1 MMAIVIEKN
10 SKTGKLIYA
19 FFDPNN
25 GVIEIEN
32 KDIFIEFLN
41 YIVKTRQ
48 DAYNFI
54 QLRDGNV
61 DVFIS
66 EMEYDEQITEQA
78 ILPKLDENLVNITTN
93 KILCENEYTFILDLK
108 TKIIFKKFNDNTRTT
123 FIELISEK
131 HKPKRIN
138 ILMDSLSVD
147 EILMFFTS
155 QHKNILALSDN
166 NLHIRITNGN
176 YQIRKIIN
184 GSDIIYRLPNSRE
197 LLEFYL
203 SEPIATLSHEQ
214 LPVEL
219 FELHN
224 NEILG
229 DIAPRKLDN
238 WWDPRVNPELIPQ
251 QNKMELVKPQL
262 AQANNVYNV
271 IIQLEGED
279 IINKAAAN
287 LIGKHPNNTILIQ
300 YDLEND
306 QYRLVYGDI
315 DKVITNNSR
324 WLLIGHGR
332 FDEQKKQ
339 RVFANQSAYTIVDK
353 LKKLKTSLLANNE
366 PDKIVLLGCKLGQG
380 NLLDNFA
387 LNISQE
393 FWHKDFKSTIVAY
406 TKDLAIHYNG
416 RKEVYLDE
424 STDSRQPAKY
434 YKNQYQKDNNSG
446 EIIING
452 EALILYLLRQ
462 IHAGD
467 VSLSSITNRYG
478 NYLSQYFHYFDGK
491 LNLDLLKIIAY
502 DNQAYK
508 IFTDYFSN
516 YNRINNN
523 YDIGLLID
531 KLNSENISNV
541 PLWPKVNAENIKS
554 QSAEIVNKNSSQIIF
569 RFSGDKKFRLQAE
582 LIAKYNPE
590 NTFIFQIDKD
600 SNKAIL
606 EYGDLKKLN
615 NTEIKKWL
623 LLGNIVTYEEQSL
636 LEGMTSAKLVDTL
649 SEVKLYFGLN
659 IPAEVCFFSQQG
671 LGQLANPYDPTGI
684 ASETAINLAKRAINS
699 TVSTYQQENVQLP
712 WFSSQYINEHYVL
725 AADHKKLYR
734 FNYNNEIKQLYL
746 NNIPIEQSLLMD
758 IVTDKIDL
766 NNQSYKYAY
775 HLHSYLVEEN
785 DLLDIKKIDQIK
797 FDPIINKKI
806 NNYFEQNK
814 YIGTQKLIEWRKFFL
829 NNDLPT
835 IQQQA
840 YDAKIVLENI
850 AYRPE
855 IINYL
860 SPYSKYL
867 LSQLFSYP
875 NGIIDMK
882 ELMILIHNHQSLEN
896 LKISLIELAGIDERS
911 EISQLS
917 LQHALKKSQQW
928 HNYYLSNI
936 ISLANRIDKK
946 SLPMFNIAINP
957 MPHSFYY
964 QMNSQLGRNL
974 ALLYAYNENDIEKL
988 TQLLQYHHSLLEFSR
1003 KRALTYEE
1011 QQFLAN
1017 VNSVFNRI
1025 NYLFTQKKI
1034 VNEKNINQLVKLSIG
1049 KYQLD
1054 INNNIFTI
1062 LVQDKNDDF
1071 YSCKIYDP
1079 KMGEI
1084 RLDFIQKDSVYK
1096 DILYFMKTYL
1106 DDEIII
1112 DNKKYHRYEMLGIK
1126 KEQHNNYRI
1135 KLYEIKHDDIL
1146 YANLARLI
1154 VQLPLNQQES
1164 QVSVKIDDIVIPLAI
1179 LQQAG
1184 AYIDQKKISLFSI
1197 RNVTDWQKKIR
1208 FDVVALND
1216 YLSFYQGSQ
1225 NNINLIKILKAKINA
1240 TNNYT
1245 DLFINS
1251 DNLNDLAVIMQ
1262 RFAYIEQ
1269 YNSQQFADKNL
1280 QLSLQKGI
1288 SHLPR
1293 YALLVNKLANTM
1305 PLFSLI
1311 QLVTATQSVTMQ
1323 LNSDNL
1329 SDDERQVLEN
1339 NLIVAWAANI
1349 TNFSVQALQ
1358 PVLLKA
1364 AYKVSGSFSNASMFA
1379 NRVNAGL
1386 TIAAT
1391 GFDLYYAYEN
1401 FSQLENEQDPA
1412 IRQDLLVNGILSLI
1426 NAGVSA
1432 SAALAIMAGSSTA
1445 GPLGVLIGTGLM
1457 LGGMFYNAY
1466 RLIERV
1472 EEKIALTSHEKFQ
1485 LAIGSILGLRP
1496 IYSIQNKLLQ
1506 QQTASQLKLYRQQN
1520 EENFFKQVLQPAG
1533 YNLSIIRQEEENIAE
1548 LLLYHLFDNHN
1559 NRYLTEQ
1566 KYNHYQYD
1574 LQYLK
1579 HDLNIV
1585 SLPLNLWK
1593 QQHLDEVLE
1602 TIKRKFTKQEIEKII
1617 AQHPNRY
1624 QIELAKIKTYI
1635 PVSYQPSDEIILFS
1649 NKYNHVIRL
1658 LANQPYFNQNLAS
1671 VKAVNAIY
1679 SIPNNNQ
1686 IQYFNESLQKFLSK
1700 KNLINFIT
1708 GISYNLANG
1717 DDAIVGSQVV
1727 KNQFICGNGKKI
1739 FIGGELDDLFILLF
1753 DKITVNENKY
1763 FDGNRGND
1771 TLSVELLP
1779 YYQSVTDDN
1788 PTQPVNNLTKVVGA
1802 YINLPQGE
1810 LKYLSENYIDDF
1822 ANVPALI
1829 RKNYATEVLV
1839 DFINIENVMG
1849 SKHSQDLIL
1858 GNEKDNILNGRGGV
1872 DIIYGQAG
1880 KDTLIL
1886 NNGYANGGEGADTY
1900 IIERYNWLN
1909 YQEELP
1915 WNEQSYYW
1923 DPDNEKWQ
1931 NLDSNKIGLKLGYDF
1946 NANIV
1951 IDEIEKE
1958 NRSVVAFNYKLD
1970 EIIEVKLVDTDI
1982 YLQIL
1987 SDKELINGEVKQSII
2002 DVRLKNAYIS
2012 LGNDEFILNHEY
2024 LLQTMDGFLLTLCL
2038 PPKLTKQNTPEK
2050 IFETIYF
2057 DKLDKFNTDNNINKI
2072 EINLTQNGIKN
2083 HHKNYLLPATLKP
2096 IIAINNYQ
2104 HAIFHGDKYNN
2115 HFTSIKKNNYIYF
2128 SHGIDIYLLDDLA
2141 STDKINDSIIFDF
2154 KEINDSFTNGDIF
2167 IIAVKEY
2174 SGYDFI
2180 FEGNCLSY
2188 QASSQLAQIKFVNNL
2203 GDFYG
2208 KIYLLDKNNQY
2219 FFINYQDNKYQ
2230 ITPCATVQ
2238 TPSEFDDNI
2247 FYPKGYSQII
2257 KVNLSAGNDILTD
2270 MSETGKI
2277 IIAGD
2282 GNDIITAKSG
2292 DNMVVDGDGNDII
2305 STGDGN
2311 DIIIS
2316 TQGNN
2321 IIDAGKGN
2329 NVLAINH
2336 GTGDINVF
2344 LNEGNNKIFIQGLGG
2359 SAVFNYPDNNLVIS
2373 SLNNNNKITIYDY
2386 EKYKDLLEINTTSNS
2401 DILFDEKDIALL
2413 IEMASSFQQK
2423 NNQSQPFSLT
2433 VHERDFINQMFQYAK
2448 IN

>member
-19 FFDPNN
+19 FFDSNN
-25 GVIEIEN
+25 GVIQIED
-32 KDIFIEFLN
+32 KDIFIDFLN
-41 YIVKTRQ
+41 YIVKIRR
-48 DAYNFI
+48 DSYNFI
-54 QLRDGNV
+54 GFHDGTI

-66 EMEYDEQITEQA
+66 EMEYNEQITEQA
-78 ILPKLDENLVNITTN
+78 ILPKLDENLINITTN
-93 KILCENEYTFILDLK
+93 KIFCENQNRFILDLK
-108 TKIIFKKFNDNTRTT
+108 TKINFKKFNDNTRTT
-123 FIELISEK
+123 LIEFISEK

-147 EILMFFTS
+147 EILKFFTS

-166 NLHIRITNGN
+166 NLHVRITNEN
-176 YQIRKIIN
+176 YKIRKIIN
-184 GSDIIYRLPNSRE
+184 GSDIIDRLPNRRE

-203 SEPIATLSHEQ
+203 SDPIAILSREQ
-214 LPVEL
+214 FPVEL

-224 NEILG
+224 NEDLG

-262 AQANNVYNV
+262 AQANNLYNV
-271 IIQLEGED
+271 IIQLEGEE

-300 YDLEND
+300 YDLENN

-315 DKVITNNSR
+315 DKLLTSNSR

-353 LKKLKTSLLANNE
+353 LKKLKETLLVNNE
-366 PDKIVLLGCKLGQG
+366 PEKIILLGCKLDQN

-416 RKEVYLDE
+416 RKVVYLDE
-424 STDSRQPAKY
+424 STDSKQPAKY

-467 VSLSSITNRYG
+467 VSLSSIINNYD

-502 DNQAYK
+502 DNEAFK
-508 IFTDYFSN
+508 IFTDYFAN
-516 YNRINNN
+516 QNRINNN

-531 KLNSENISNV
+531 KLNGENISNV
-541 PLWPKVNAENIKS
+541 PLWAKVNAENIKGK
-554 QSAEIVNKNSSQIIF
+554 SAEILNKNSSQIIF

-582 LIAKYNPE
+582 LLAKDNPE
-590 NTFIFQIDKD
+590 NTFIFQIDKN
-600 SNKAIL
+600 SNTAIL
-606 EYGDLKKLN
+606 EYGDLNKLN
-615 NTEIKKWL
+615 NTGIKKWL

-636 LEGMTSAKLVDTL
+636 FEGMTSAKLVDTL
-649 SEVKLYFGLN
+649 SEVKLYLSLN
-659 IPAEVCFFSQQG
+659 IPAEVCFFSQQA

-684 ASETAINLAKRAINS
+684 ANETAINLAKRAINS
-699 TVSTYQQENVQLP
+699 TVSTYQQENYQLP
-712 WFSSQYINEHYVL
+712 WFSSEYINEQYVL

-734 FNYNNEIKQLYL
+734 FNYNNEIKQLYI

-758 IVTDKIDL
+758 IVTEKIDL
-766 NNQSYKYAY
+766 NNQSHKYAY
-775 HLHSYLVEEN
+775 HLQSYLVDEN
-785 DLLDIKKIDQIK
+785 NLLDLKKIDQIK
-797 FDPIINKKI
+797 FDPIINKKV
-806 NNYFEQNK
+806 NNYFEENK
-814 YIGTQKLIEWRKFFL
+814 YIGTQKLIEWRKLFL
-829 NNDLPT
+829 NNNLPT

-840 YDAKIVLENI
+840 YDAKILLENI

-855 IINYL
+855 IIHYI

-867 LSQLFSYP
+867 LSQLFDYP
-875 NGIIDMK
+875 NGKINMR
-882 ELMILIHNHQSLEN
+882 ELMMLIHNHQLLEN
-896 LKISLIELAGIDERS
+896 LKTSLIELAGIDERS
-911 EISQLS
+911 ELSQLS
-917 LQHALKKSQQW
+917 LPHALKKSQQW
-928 HNYYLSNI
+928 HNYYLNNI
-936 ISLANRIDKK
+936 MSLANRVAKK

-957 MPHSFYY
+957 MPHAFYY

-974 ALLYAYNENDIEKL
+974 ALLYAYNENNIENL

-1017 VNSVFNRI
+1017 INSVFDRI
-1025 NYLFTQKKI
+1025 DYLFTQNKI

-1071 YSCKIYDP
+1071 YTCKIYDP

-1084 RLDFIQKDSVYK
+1084 RLDFIRKDSVYE
-1096 DILYFMKTYL
+1096 DLLYFMKIYL

-1112 DNKKYHRYEMLGIK
+1112 GNKKYHRYDMLGIK
-1126 KEQHNNYRI
+1126 KEQNNTYRI
-1135 KLYEIKHDDIL
+1135 KLYEIKHDEIL

-1154 VQLPLNQQES
+1154 VKLPLNQQES
-1164 QVSVKIDDIVIPLAI
+1164 QVSVKIDEIVIPLAI

-1184 AYIDQKKISLFSI
+1184 AYVDQKKISLFSI

-1216 YLSFYQGSQ
+1216 YLSFYQDSQ
-1225 NNINLIKILKAKINA
+1225 NNINLIKILKAKINSI
-1240 TNNYT
+1240 NNYT

-1269 YNSQQFADKNL
+1269 YNSQKFADKNL

-1293 YALLVNKLANTM
+1293 YALLVNKLANSI

-1323 LNSDNL
+1323 LCNDNL
-1329 SDDERQVLEN
+1329 SDNERQLLED

-1358 PVLLKA
+1358 PILLKA
-1364 AYKVSGSFSNASMFA
+1364 AYKVSGSLSNASRFA

-1401 FSQLENEQDPA
+1401 FSQLENEHDLA

-1432 SAALAIMAGSSTA
+1432 STALAIMAGSSTA
-1445 GPLGVLIGTGLM
+1445 GPLGVIVGTGLM

-1466 RLIERV
+1466 RLIQRV

-1485 LAIGSILGLRP
+1485 LAIGSILGLQP
-1496 IYSIQNKLLQ
+1496 SYSIQNKLLQ
-1506 QQTASQLKLYRQQN
+1506 QQTAAQLRLYRQQN
-1520 EENFFKQVLQPAG
+1520 EANFFKQVLQPAG
-1533 YNLSIIRQEEENIAE
+1533 YNLSIFRLEEENIAE
-1548 LLLYHLFDNHN
+1548 LPLYHLFDNHN
-1559 NRYLTEQ
+1559 NRYLTAK
-1566 KYNHYQYD
+1566 KYYDYQYD

-1579 HDLNIV
+1579 HDLDIL

-1593 QQHLDEVLE
+1593 QQHIDETLE
-1602 TIKRKFTKQEIEKII
+1602 SIKRKFTKQEVEKII

-1624 QIELAKIKTYI
+1624 QIELTKIKTYI

-1649 NKYNHVIRL
+1649 NKYNHVIKL
-1658 LANQPYFNQNLAS
+1658 MSNQPYFDRKLPS
-1671 VKAVNAIY
+1671 VETVNAIY
-1679 SIPNNNQ
+1679 SLQNNNQ
-1686 IQYFNESLQKFLSK
+1686 IQYSNESLQKFLSK
-1700 KNLINFIT
+1700 DNLINFIT
-1708 GISYNLANG
+1708 GINFNLANG

-1727 KNQFICGNGKKI
+1727 KNQFICGSGKKI
-1739 FIGGELDDLFILLF
+1739 FIGGEFDDVFILLF
-1753 DKITVNENKY
+1753 DKITGDENKY
-1763 FDGNRGND
+1763 FDGNSGND

-1779 YYQSVTDDN
+1779 YYQLVTTDSS
-1788 PTQPVNNLTKVVGA
+1788 TQPANNLTKVTGTF
-1802 YINLPQGE
+1802 INLPQGE
-1810 LKYLSENYIDDF
+1810 LKYLTENYIDNF
-1822 ANVPALI
+1822 ANVAALI
-1829 RKNYATEVLV
+1829 RKNYSTEVLV
-1839 DFINIENVMG
+1839 DFINIENVIG

-1858 GNEKDNILNGRGGV
+1858 GNEKDNILNGRGGI

-1880 KDTLIL
+1880 NDTLIL

-1900 IIERYNWLN
+1900 IIERYNWLD
-1909 YQEELP
+1909 YREELP
-1915 WNEQSYYW
+1915 
-1923 DPDNEKWQ
+1923 
-1931 NLDSNKIGLKLGYDF
+1931 
-1946 NANIV
+1946 
-1951 IDEIEKE
+1951 
-1958 NRSVVAFNYKLD
+1958 
-1970 EIIEVKLVDTDI
+1970 
-1982 YLQIL
+1982 
-1987 SDKELINGEVKQSII
+1987 
-2002 DVRLKNAYIS
+2002 
-2012 LGNDEFILNHEY
+2012 
-2024 LLQTMDGFLLTLCL
+2024 
-2038 PPKLTKQNTPEK
+2038 
-2050 IFETIYF
+2050 
-2057 DKLDKFNTDNNINKI
+2057 
-2072 EINLTQNGIKN
+2072 
-2083 HHKNYLLPATLKP
+2083 
-2096 IIAINNYQ
+2096 
-2104 HAIFHGDKYNN
+2104 
-2115 HFTSIKKNNYIYF
+2115 
-2128 SHGIDIYLLDDLA
+2128 
-2141 STDKINDSIIFDF
+2141 
-2154 KEINDSFTNGDIF
+2154 
-2167 IIAVKEY
+2167 
-2174 SGYDFI
+2174 
-2180 FEGNCLSY
+2180 
-2188 QASSQLAQIKFVNNL
+2188 
-2203 GDFYG
+2203 
-2208 KIYLLDKNNQY
+2208 
-2219 FFINYQDNKYQ
+2219 
-2230 ITPCATVQ
+2230 
-2238 TPSEFDDNI
+2238 
-2247 FYPKGYSQII
+2247 
-2257 KVNLSAGNDILTD
+2257 
-2270 MSETGKI
+2270 
-2277 IIAGD
+2277 
-2282 GNDIITAKSG
+2282 
-2292 DNMVVDGDGNDII
+2292 
-2305 STGDGN
+2305 
-2311 DIIIS
+2311 
-2316 TQGNN
+2316 
-2321 IIDAGKGN
+2321 
-2329 NVLAINH
+2329 
-2336 GTGDINVF
+2336 
-2344 LNEGNNKIFIQGLGG
+2344 
-2359 SAVFNYPDNNLVIS
+2359 
-2373 SLNNNNKITIYDY
+2373 
-2386 EKYKDLLEINTTSNS
+2386 
-2401 DILFDEKDIALL
+2401 
-2413 IEMASSFQQK
+2413 
-2423 NNQSQPFSLT
+2423 
-2433 VHERDFINQMFQYAK
+2433 
-2448 IN
+2448 